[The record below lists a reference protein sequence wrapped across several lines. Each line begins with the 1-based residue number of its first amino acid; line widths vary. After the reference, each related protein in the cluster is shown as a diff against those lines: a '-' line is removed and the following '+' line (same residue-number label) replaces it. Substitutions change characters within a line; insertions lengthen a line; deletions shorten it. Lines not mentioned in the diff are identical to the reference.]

1 MSEITYEDFTKISLK
16 VGKIISAEI
25 IPDSNKLLKLQIDID
40 GISKQ
45 CISGILGPY
54 SPNDLESKLVAVL
67 TNLKPRKILGFESQ
81 VMLLA
86 AVNDSDISLIIPDKT
101 IPVGSDIS

>member
-1 MSEITYEDFTKISLK
+1 MLLNVIIAIIDFIEYRRKNMADPVKKLNI
-16 VGKIISAEI
+16 EN
-25 IPDSNKLLKLQIDID
+25 IPDFEK
-40 GISKQ
+40 
-45 CISGILGPY
+45 Y